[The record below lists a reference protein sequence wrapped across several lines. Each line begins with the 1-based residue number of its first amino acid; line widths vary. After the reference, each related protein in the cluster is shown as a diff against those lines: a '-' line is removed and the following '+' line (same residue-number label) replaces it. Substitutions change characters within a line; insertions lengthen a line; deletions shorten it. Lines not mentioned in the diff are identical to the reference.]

1 MRIAQILLS
10 NVWGE
15 VGPSALERGIGGRE
29 GALLYLSREWAK
41 LGHEVTNFV
50 DVEQGQRFYENWDFI
65 YHHEARPTLGNE
77 IPGIDTPLLNKGF
90 HEYVPLNLSKHMLAH
105 FPWDVAIAWECPSI
119 FEEKQI
125 REQVK
130 LRIAEMQVCHFP
142 PGQMQAA
149 EEYCQ
154 YVAALSDWH
163 GDFLRFSG
171 LNKPRHTVVTLP
183 NGVDIT
189 KYPKDEYHK
198 GRDFSSAPLFVY
210 SSSPDRGLW
219 QLLQS
224 WKYIR
229 KDFPSAELLVA
240 YGAKDWVEINKWS
253 HGRAGEMAVEIQ
265 KLMRQRG
272 VKDIGKI
279 GQSELAKFQLKATA
293 WLYPL
298 DSINATESGCIT
310 AVENAAAGNP
320 IITTNCDCMEEEFG
334 AIGRI
339 VRLPFDPEEY
349 AEIVKTVLID
359 EDYYLLLQERGREFA
374 EKRDWRLIAPEWIKL
389 FNDGAK

>member
-15 VGPSALERGIGGRE
+15 VGPAALERGIGGRE

-50 DVEQGQRFYENWDFI
+50 DVERGQRFYEGYSVEDLSSDGLPAPMNTTINWK
-65 YHHEARPTLGNE
+65 
-77 IPGIDTPLLNKGF
+77 KGF
-90 HEYVPLNLSKHMLAH
+90 HEYVPLNLSKHMLVN

-119 FEEKQI
+119 FEDKQI

-171 LNKPRHTVVTLP
+171 LNKPRHAVVTLP
-183 NGVDIT
+183 NGVDIS
-189 KYPKDEYHK
+189 KYQEPDY
-198 GRDFSSAPLFVY
+198 GYMCGSSPQFIY

-219 QLLQS
+219 NLLKS

-229 KDFPSAELLVA
+229 KDFPNATLLVA
-240 YGAKDWVEINKWS
+240 YGAKDWIEINKWS
-253 HGRAGEMAVEIQ
+253 HGRAGEMAIEIQ

-272 VKDIGKI
+272 IKDIGKI
-279 GQSELAKFQLKATA
+279 GQSELADLQIGADA

-339 VRLPFDPEEY
+339 VRLPFDPKEYADTVKIVLTDEEY
-349 AEIVKTVLID
+349 YVS
-359 EDYYLLLQERGREFA
+359 LQKKGRKLA
-374 EKRDWRLIAPEWIKL
+374 EKRDWSLIAPKWIEL